1 MAQTDKLR
9 DQRKSSGGTY
19 RISFALVLTVFLY
32 ALWGMAHNLND
43 ILIAQFRKAFSLTD
57 LQSSLVQSSF
67 YIAYLVAPLPVML
80 FLQRFGYKRG
90 VIAGLSLYAAGALL
104 FWPAAATVTYGAFL
118 GALFVIACGIVFLE
132 TAGTGIIVT
141 LGTPERAEWRIN
153 VAQAFNPIGAITG
166 VLVGRQFIFSGHELT
181 PVERAAMS
189 PTALDAW
196 RTAEAHAVQ
205 LPYLG
210 IALVVLAVVALV
222 AMTRFPV
229 SATRVERGAPLEGL
243 NHLLGS
249 RLFVFAVVAQFF
261 YVGTQ
266 IGTWSF
272 LIRYSQHAVPG
283 TPDRQ
288 AALYLTISLLLFLI
302 GRFATLA
309 LLRRYSSAQIGMVF
323 AAVAGTLAAIAIA
336 APGPLGIGSLVAVS
350 FFMSIMYPGI
360 YAIGLHGN
368 EQYSKPASALMIM
381 SIVAGAVLTAA
392 MGAIS
397 DRFTIAHAYLV
408 PLVGFVVVFLFFLTA
423 VRSGRTGAAIAI
435 GH

>member
-1 MAQTDKLR
+1 MSEAISRNQSYR
-9 DQRKSSGGTY
+9 GAGR
-19 RISFALVLTVFLY
+19 RISFALVLTVCLY

-57 LQSSLVQSSF
+57 LQSSLVQSCF
-67 YIAYLVAPLPVML
+67 YIAYLVAPIPVML

-90 VIAGLSLYAAGALL
+90 VIAGLSLYAVGALL

-118 GALFVIACGIVFLE
+118 GALFVIAFGIVFLE

-141 LGTPERAEWRIN
+141 LGAPERAEWRIN

-189 PTALDAW
+189 PTAFDAW

-205 LPYLG
+205 LPYLC

-222 AMTRFPV
+222 AMTRFPE
-229 SATRVERGAPLEGL
+229 SATRVERGSPLEGL
-243 NHLLGS
+243 NHLLRS

-266 IGTWSF
+266 IGMWSF

-288 AALYLTISLLLFLI
+288 AALYLTISLVLFLI
-302 GRFATLA
+302 GRFVTLA

-323 AAVAGTLAAIAIA
+323 AAAAGTFAAIAIA

-368 EQYSKPASALMIM
+368 ERYSKPASALMIM

-408 PLVGFVVVFLFFLTA
+408 PFVGFVVVFLFCFTA

>member
-1 MAQTDKLR
+1 MAQTDSLSDR
-9 DQRKSSGGTY
+9 RKSPGGTH
-19 RISFALVLTVFLY
+19 RISAALVLTVCLY

-43 ILIAQFRKAFSLTD
+43 ILIAQFRKAFSLSD
-57 LQSSLVQSSF
+57 LQSSLVQSCF
-67 YIAYLVAPLPVML
+67 YIAYLVAPIPVML

-153 VAQAFNPIGAITG
+153 VAQAFNPIGSITG

-181 PVERAAMS
+181 PVEHAAMS
-189 PTALDAW
+189 PTAFDAW

-205 LPYLG
+205 LPYLC

-222 AMTRFPV
+222 AMTRFPE
-229 SATRVERGAPLEGL
+229 SATRVEQGAPLEGL
-243 NHLLGS
+243 NHLLRS

-266 IGTWSF
+266 IGMWSF

-288 AALYLTISLLLFLI
+288 AALYLTISLVLFLI
-302 GRFATLA
+302 GRFVTLA

-323 AAVAGTLAAIAIA
+323 AAAAGTLAAIAIA

-397 DRFTIAHAYLV
+397 DRFTIALAYLV
-408 PLVGFVVVFLFFLTA
+408 PFVGFVVVFLFFLTA